1 MVANFSYP
9 SIHVHT
15 RHLALPT
22 DAFISPLAKR
32 RSVGWQGK
40 AESDVLCCVVFIVV
54 FLRVRDFDEQKPLLN
69 RLDRSMHIFTFDI
82 YNQSLWTQLFFEQ
95 KMIEPHTS

>member
-1 MVANFSYP
+1 MVAIFSYP

-15 RHLALPT
+15 RHLALHT

-32 RSVGWQGK
+32 RSVGWLRK

-54 FLRVRDFDEQKPLLN
+54 FFPRGSDLDEQKPLLN
-69 RLDRSMHIFTFDI
+69 RLDRSMHIFTFDT
-82 YNQSLWTQLFFEQ
+82 YN
-95 KMIEPHTS
+95 

>member
-1 MVANFSYP
+1 MNIFSNI
-9 SIHVHT
+9 SIQNHNLHPD
-15 RHLALPT
+15 LPT
-22 DAFISPLAKR
+22 NAFISPLAKR
-32 RSVGWQGK
+32 RSVGWLRK